1 MTNRP
6 KQIIHTLVL
15 HPQIS
20 VDNAAP
26 MSDHEHPVAAPSGQT
41 CDFSHAQTP
50 LNKAF
55 TAYRIIAIFMY
66 YFRLIFKAKVSAI
79 Y

>member
-26 MSDHEHPVAAPSGQT
+26 MSDHEHPVAAPTGYLSSVVRRVISLT
-41 CDFSHAQTP
+41 H
-50 LNKAF
+50 
-55 TAYRIIAIFMY
+55 
-66 YFRLIFKAKVSAI
+66 RLH
-79 Y
+79 